1 MSSVLFSFIRQVC
14 ANPLFLFSSN
24 EYMSIGQSSASCD
37 TNEVNIMASL
47 EQDFP
52 SLTNEAPSSAPRPN
66 KIIRQR
72 NNRLAFDDQ
81 NFPALGSEANIR
93 LNIVES
99 RPSSSAPTSVRS
111 TNISVQMKQKKANPK
126 RAEEP
131 LLAIA
136 GPSTSTLSLTWVNK
150 AKEKK
155 PAPEKPTQA
164 MPKPSESVP
173 KPPMLSKKNF
183 PKLINSGLVNGE
195 VQESPKRNKKSSV
208 AIHIDENDQM
218 SMRNGDMPPA
228 GKQRKAASS
237 DGKSAG
243 KSTNT
248 ENDDK
253 TACFLLNASRKKV
266 KMKGDENSQQSNVN
280 TLPKGSLDGQL
291 VSGSRNPV
299 SRCEKV
305 VNLASQST
313 NCNNRNCDINILD
326 KKTKKSKNNEKCD
339 NQVPKDAEKKSS
351 ASGKGKENVV
361 TNVKSDPRKHAQS
374 NNKSSSSNVT
384 KKERSF
390 SQDTKPKSKTEE
402 KKVDGVR
409 KKSELNIGQLS
420 VSESNVNGSLSKE
433 QTVKKPPPG
442 LSQPKLP
449 VPPPGIT
456 PIAESN
462 VPSIPSLIANPLF
475 VYQQP
480 ENFTSRNSRLIKKI
494 TESLPKN
501 SDEALNEL
509 KNTSL
514 LFREGLLP
522 AATFYRYCKEKFKKE
537 DFDDIFTELI
547 VLLPNIPKQQVIS
560 C

>member
-1 MSSVLFSFIRQVC
+1 MLIFRFSV
-14 ANPLFLFSSN
+14 SSN
-24 EYMSIGQSSASCD
+24 ENVSIVQSTASCD

-52 SLTNEAPSSAPRPN
+52 SLTNEAPSSTLRP

-99 RPSSSAPTSVRS
+99 RPASSSSASTSVTS
-111 TNISVQMKQKKANPK
+111 TNISVQMKQKKASAK
-126 RAEEP
+126 RPEEP

-155 PAPEKPTQA
+155 QPPEKPVQA
-164 MPKPSESVP
+164 IPKSSESVP
-173 KPPMLSKKNF
+173 KPPMLSKKNY

-195 VQESPKRNKKSSV
+195 VQESPRRNKKSSV

-237 DGKSAG
+237 DGKSAS
-243 KSTNT
+243 KVTIP
-248 ENDDK
+248 ENDNK

-266 KMKGDENSQQSNVN
+266 KMKADENSHQSNIN
-280 TLPKGSLDGQL
+280 ALPKGNLDSQL
-291 VSGSRNPV
+291 PSGSRH
-299 SRCEKV
+299 SAARCENA
-305 VNLASQST
+305 VNLANQST

-326 KKTKKSKNNEKCD
+326 KKTKKPKNNEKCD
-339 NQVPKDAEKKSS
+339 NQVPKDVEKNS
-351 ASGKGKENVV
+351 SGKGKENVV
-361 TNVKSDPRKHAQS
+361 TNVKADPRKHPQS
-374 NNKSSSSNVT
+374 NNKSSNSNVT
-384 KKERSF
+384 KKERSY
-390 SQDTKPKSKTEE
+390 SQDAKPKSRTDE
-402 KKVDGVR
+402 KKVDCVR

-420 VSESNVNGSLSKE
+420 VSESNVNVSLSRE
-433 QTVKKPPPG
+433 QIIKKPPPG
-442 LSQPKLP
+442 LSKPKLP
-449 VPPPGIT
+449 IPPPGIT
-456 PIAESN
+456 PIGECN
-462 VPSIPSLIANPLF
+462 VPSISSLIADPLF

-501 SDEALNEL
+501 CDEALNEL

-514 LFREGLLP
+514 LFREGLVP

-547 VLLPNIPKQQVIS
+547 ILLPNIPKQQVIIH
-560 C
+560 CQF